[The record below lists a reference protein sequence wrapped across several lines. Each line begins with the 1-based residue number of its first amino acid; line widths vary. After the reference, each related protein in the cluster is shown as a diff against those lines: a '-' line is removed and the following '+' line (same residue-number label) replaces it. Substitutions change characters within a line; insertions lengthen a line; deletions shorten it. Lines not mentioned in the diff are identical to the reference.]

1 MRWLPL
7 GSSAVLLEL
16 GDLAQAMALHRQL
29 LVEPVAGVVEL
40 VPAARTLLLKLALGQ
55 RADAALQQ
63 ALQARWQRARAHAA
77 LPAAGR
83 VVEIAVR
90 YDGADLP
97 DVAELLGISVR
108 EVIARHTGQPWQAA
122 FAGFAPGFVYLAG
135 GHPCFQLP
143 RRPSPRTR
151 VPAGS
156 VALAGHFSAI
166 YPHASPGGWQ
176 LIGTTDARLWDL
188 QRPGPALV
196 QPGFEVQFR
205 DAAGGGRMVS
215 LPTAQRQD
223 GGVAAPAG
231 ELPAA
236 PPGAPGPA
244 AADQTLIEVLHP
256 GLQTLVQD
264 GGRRGQAGL
273 GISASGALDR
283 GALHAANRLVGNP
296 VDTPALENLLGGLRL
311 RSHGHTTLAV
321 AGADLTLHVETLDG
335 TRRTLRSPATIALN
349 DGDVLTLAAPEA
361 GVRAY
366 VALRGG
372 WQVAP
377 VLGSASSD
385 TLARIGPAPLQAG
398 MRLAVGGVA
407 PGRLRA
413 VELPEAGAGPALPRP
428 GDRVT
433 LDVLL
438 GPRTDWFTPE
448 AVELLQ
454 RQEWQVTPQSDRVGM
469 RLQGAE
475 PLARARTEELPSE
488 GTVAGALQVPANG
501 QPLLFLADHPLTIG
515 YPVIATLASHHLD
528 RAAQIPVGCRL
539 RFRVV
544 APFAQEVFP

>member
-7 GSSAVLLEL
+7 GSGAVLLEL
-16 GDLAQAMALHRQL
+16 DDLAQAMALHRQL
-29 LVEPVAGVVEL
+29 LAEPIAGVAEL
-40 VPAARTLLLKLALGQ
+40 VPAARTLLLKLAPGQ
-55 RADAALQQ
+55 APDARLQDALR
-63 ALQARWQRARAHAA
+63 ARWERARAQRA
-77 LPAAGR
+77 LPQPGR

-97 DVAELLGISVR
+97 EVAELLGISVR
-108 EVIARHTGQPWQAA
+108 EVVARHTGQPWQAA

-166 YPHASPGGWQ
+166 YPNASPGGWQ

-188 QRPGPALV
+188 QRPEPALV

-205 DAAGGGRMVS
+205 DAAEEGRVVS
-215 LPTAQRQD
+215 LP
-223 GGVAAPAG
+223 PAG
-231 ELPAA
+231 GLEKGLAGPTGSPPAA
-236 PPGAPGPA
+236 PSEALGRKAPGGPA
-244 AADQTLIEVLHP
+244 IEVLQP

-283 GALHAANRLVGNP
+283 GALRAANRLAGNP
-296 VDTPALENLLGGLRL
+296 VDTPVLENLLGGLRL
-311 RSHGHTTLAV
+311 RSHGRTTLGV
-321 AGADLTLHVETLDG
+321 AGATLALQVESTSG
-335 TRRTLRSPATIALN
+335 ARRVLRSPATVALD
-349 DGDVLTLAAPEA
+349 DGDVLSLAAPEA

-377 VLGSASSD
+377 VLGSASRD
-385 TLARIGPAPLQAG
+385 TLARIGPPPLQAG
-398 MRLAVGGVA
+398 DRLAVGGVA
-407 PGRLRA
+407 PDRLQA
-413 VELPEAGAGPALPRP
+413 VALPELDGGPSLPRP
-428 GDRVT
+428 GSLVT
-433 LDVLL
+433 LDVVL

-475 PLARARTEELPSE
+475 PLARARSEELPSE

-515 YPVIATLASHHLD
+515 YPVIAALASHHLD
-528 RAAQIPVGCRL
+528 LAAQIPVGCRL

-544 APFAQEVFP
+544 APFAQEVFS